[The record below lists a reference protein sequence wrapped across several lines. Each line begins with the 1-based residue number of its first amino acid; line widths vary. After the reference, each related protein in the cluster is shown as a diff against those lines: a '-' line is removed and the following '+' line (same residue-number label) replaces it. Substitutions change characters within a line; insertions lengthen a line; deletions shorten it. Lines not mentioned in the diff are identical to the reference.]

1 MVHGFLG
8 FGGLDEEAFGHEQWE
23 EGRGGMLVVVQQALG
38 DVHGADVVFLVL
50 FGEGEDEL
58 VAGAPLGVGRLTAD
72 GF

>member
-1 MVHGFLG
+1 
-8 FGGLDEEAFGHEQWE
+8 
-23 EGRGGMLVVVQQALG
+23 MLVVVQQALG